1 MVTTEGTESM
11 MEVENEHAPPSSCE
25 EAAAL
30 LGAAISVDTP
40 MLSPTVT
47 IKKTTTTQHANPPQG
62 MHSIF
67 TVQDPVPNQVLFVR
81 LCNLRAWLRWHASAL
96 DDPPIGLGGLDDSVS
111 PYSYDIVYF
120 CNEWW
125 CAYFITL
132 LFM

>member
-1 MVTTEGTESM
+1 MAKQGTES

-40 MLSPTVT
+40 VLSPAATLR
-47 IKKTTTTQHANPPQG
+47 KTTTTHANPPQG

-67 TVQDPVPNQVLFVR
+67 TVQEPVPNQVLFVR

-96 DDPPIGLGGLDDSVS
+96 DDPPVGLGGGLDDGVS
-111 PYSYDIVYF
+111 P
-120 CNEWW
+120 
-125 CAYFITL
+125 
-132 LFM
+132 

>member
-1 MVTTEGTESM
+1 MVMTTEGTESM
-11 MEVENEHAPPSSCE
+11 EVEIENEHAPPSSCE

-30 LGAAISVDTP
+30 LGAAISFDTP

-47 IKKTTTTQHANPPQG
+47 IKKATATQHANPPQG

-67 TVQDPVPNQVLFVR
+67 TVQQPVPNQVLFVR

-111 PYSYDIVYF
+111 PYIHMILSIFAMID
-120 CNEWW
+120 
-125 CAYFITL
+125 
-132 LFM
+132 